1 MSKTGRVISPVIVGI
16 IPVIIIIVI
25 LVLLVKVIL
34 PIIVAIIIII
44 IIVGVAS
51 WAYKKIKMVK
61 AYIYP
66 RKRIAKS
73 VASTRHLTYGLG
85 VLPPQA
91 SASTKLIFFTL
102 KHIIGL
108 DFEVKWQNYFYKR
121 RLIILKNNGLLN
133 LIS

>member
-1 MSKTGRVISPVIVGI
+1 MSKTGGAISSVIVGI
-16 IPVIIIIVI
+16 IAVIIIMVI
-25 LVLLVKVIL
+25 LVLLVKVIP

-44 IIVGVAS
+44 IVGIAS
-51 WAYKKIKMVK
+51 WAYKKIKRVK

-66 RKRIAKS
+66 IKRIAKS
-73 VASTRHLTYGLG
+73 VASTRHLNYGLG
-85 VLPPQA
+85 VLPPRA
-91 SASTKLIFFTL
+91 SASTKLILFIL

-108 DFEVKWQNYFYKR
+108 DFEIKWQNYFYKR